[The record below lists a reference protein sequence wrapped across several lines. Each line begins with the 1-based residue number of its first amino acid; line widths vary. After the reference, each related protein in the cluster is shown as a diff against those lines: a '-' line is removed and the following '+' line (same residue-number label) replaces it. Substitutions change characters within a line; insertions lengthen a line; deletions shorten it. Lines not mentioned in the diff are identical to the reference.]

1 MRWAETEEITKGQ
14 EEAFEEGGYLDCL
27 DGDVSQV
34 KTYQIVDYKYVQFT
48 CQLYHNKNV

>member
-1 MRWAETEEITKGQ
+1 MTWAEMEDITKGQ
-14 EEAFEEGGYLDCL
+14 EEAFEEDDCL

-34 KTYQIVDYKYVQFT
+34 KTYQIVDFKYVQFT